1 MKKRFEFGL
10 NEELHNALKAFAEQE
25 GVSMAEICREAL
37 SQHLERASREP
48 DVLDELDDF
57 LSAPYRPE
65 HTPAIDTEFREPGT
79 LSPSGLSTKA
89 QTPYLEFLD
98 QSLLRPTVPKIEHPR
113 RTVSNSLWVDR
124 DNDRW
129 LDELWA

>member
-65 HTPAIDTEFREPGT
+65 HTPAIDTEFRTARPSLPPAPAAGER
-79 LSPSGLSTKA
+79 SPNLGLWSA
-89 QTPYLEFLD
+89 DNFN
-98 QSLLRPTVPKIEHPR
+98 SSAARVEHPR
-113 RTVSNSLWVDR
+113 RTVSNSLR
-124 DNDRW
+124 LGHDNDRW

>member
-10 NEELHNALKAFAEQE
+10 NQELHNALKAFAEQE

-48 DVLDELDDF
+48 DAMDELDDF
-57 LSAPYRPE
+57 LSEPYRPE
-65 HTPAIDTEFREPGT
+65 HTPSIDIEFRDTRPS
-79 LSPSGLSTKA
+79 LSSRPTITTQA
-89 QTPYLEFLD
+89 PYLEFLD
-98 QSLLRPTVPKIEHPR
+98 QSLSGPFVPRIEHPR
-113 RTVSNSLWVDR
+113 RTVSNSLWVDD

-129 LDELWA
+129 LDEIWA

>member
-37 SQHLERASREP
+37 SQHLVRASREP
-48 DVLDELDDF
+48 DAMEELDDF
-57 LSAPYRPE
+57 LSEPYRPE
-65 HTPAIDTEFREPGT
+65 HTPSIDIEFRDT
-79 LSPSGLSTKA
+79 RPSHPSTTERA
-89 QTPYLEFLD
+89 PYLEFLD
-98 QSLLRPTVPKIEHPR
+98 QSLSGPFVPRIEHPH
-113 RTVSNSLWVDR
+113 RTVSNSLWVDD

-129 LDELWA
+129 LDEIWA